1 MESATIRG
9 ASAVPEGHP
18 PMTAST
24 YSQREE
30 ALNCAVHVVGVVASC
45 AAIPVLT
52 LSALR
57 SGDPWLLVG
66 GLVFGL
72 SALLMFTTSA
82 LYHASRDSALR
93 LRLRRVDHAAIYV
106 LIAGTYTP
114 FTLGALRGSWGWS
127 LAVVIWTLALLGIVF
142 KTTSLGFRF
151 HRTSVVLYVLMGWLA
166 IVAIKPLMQ
175 ALSTFELAW
184 LLAGGLCYTGGVA
197 FYVWKS
203 RPYTHAIWHVFVLAG
218 VACHFVAVLSI
229 TSG

>member
-1 MESATIRG
+1 
-9 ASAVPEGHP
+9 
-18 PMTAST
+18 MTAST

-30 ALNCAVHVVGVVASC
+30 SLNCAVHVVGVVAC
-45 AAIPVLT
+45 CVAIPVLA
-52 LSALR
+52 LVALR

-82 LYHASRDSALR
+82 LYHASRDAALR

-151 HRTSVVLYVLMGWLA
+151 HRTSVALYVLMGWLA

-218 VACHFVAVLSI
+218 VACHFVAVLSV

>member
-1 MESATIRG
+1 
-9 ASAVPEGHP
+9 
-18 PMTAST
+18 MTAST

-30 ALNCAVHVVGVVASC
+30 ALNCAVHVVGVVACC

-66 GLVFGL
+66 GLAFGL
-72 SALLMFTTSA
+72 SALLMFATSA
-82 LYHASRDSALR
+82 LYHASRDPAVR
-93 LRLRRVDHAAIYV
+93 LLLRRVDHAAIYV

-127 LAVVIWTLALLGIVF
+127 LAVAIWTLALLGIAF

-151 HRTSVVLYVLMGWLA
+151 HRTSVALYVLMGWLA

-218 VACHFVAVLSI
+218 VACHFVAVLSVI
-229 TSG
+229 SG

>member
-1 MESATIRG
+1 VST
-9 ASAVPEGHP
+9 
-18 PMTAST
+18 ST

-30 ALNCAVHVVGVVASC
+30 WLNCAVHVVGIVAC
-45 AAIPVLT
+45 CVALPVLI
-52 LSALR
+52 AAGWQ
-57 SGDPWLLVG
+57 SGDPWLLAG

-82 LYHASRDSALR
+82 LYHASRDPVVR

-127 LAVVIWTLALLGIVF
+127 LAVVIWTLALAGIIF

-151 HRTSVVLYVLMGWLA
+151 HRTSVALYVVMGWLA
-166 IVAIKPLMQ
+166 VVAIKPLMQ
-175 ALSTFELAW
+175 ALSPFELAW
-184 LLAGGLCYTGGVA
+184 LVAGGLCYTGGVV
-197 FYVWKS
+197 FYLWKS
-203 RPYTHAIWHVFVLAG
+203 RPYTHAIWHVFVFAG
-218 VACHFVAVLSI
+218 VACHFVTVLSI

>member
-1 MESATIRG
+1 
-9 ASAVPEGHP
+9 
-18 PMTAST
+18 MTSST
-24 YSQREE
+24 YSQHEE
-30 ALNCAVHVVGVVASC
+30 RLNCAVHVVGVIACCV
-45 AAIPVLT
+45 AIPALALT
-52 LSALR
+52 AQR
-57 SGDPWLLVG
+57 AGDPWLLVG
-66 GLVFGL
+66 GLVFGV

-82 LYHASRDSALR
+82 LYHASRDPAMR

-114 FTLGALRGSWGWS
+114 FTLGALRGTWGWS
-127 LAVVIWTLALLGIVF
+127 LAAVIWTLALAGIVF

-151 HRTSVVLYVLMGWLA
+151 HRTSVALYVLMGWLA
-166 IVAIKPLMQ
+166 VVAIKPLMQ
-175 ALSTFELAW
+175 VLSPFELAW

-229 TSG
+229 ISG

>member
-1 MESATIRG
+1 VST
-9 ASAVPEGHP
+9 
-18 PMTAST
+18 ST

-30 ALNCAVHVVGVVASC
+30 WLNCAVHVVGIVAC
-45 AAIPVLT
+45 CVALPVLI
-52 LSALR
+52 AAGWQ
-57 SGDPWLLVG
+57 SGDPWLLTG

-82 LYHASRDSALR
+82 LYHASRDPVVR

-127 LAVVIWTLALLGIVF
+127 LAVVIWTLALAGIIF

-151 HRTSVVLYVLMGWLA
+151 HRTSVVLYVVMGWLA
-166 IVAIKPLMQ
+166 VVAIKPLMQ
-175 ALSTFELAW
+175 ALSPFELAW
-184 LLAGGLCYTGGVA
+184 LVAGGLCYTGGVV
-197 FYVWKS
+197 FYLWKS
-203 RPYTHAIWHVFVLAG
+203 RPYTHAIWHVFVFAG
-218 VACHFVAVLSI
+218 VACHFVTVLSI

>member
-1 MESATIRG
+1 VLLRQ
-9 ASAVPEGHP
+9 EGR
-18 PMTAST
+18 TGVTTST

-30 ALNCAVHVVGVVASC
+30 WLNCAVHVLGIAACCVAL
-45 AAIPVLT
+45 PVLAAT
-52 LSALR
+52 GLQA
-57 SGDPWLLVG
+57 GDPWLLAG

-82 LYHASRDSALR
+82 LYHAAREPATR

-127 LAVVIWTLALLGIVF
+127 LAIVIWTMALAGIVF

-151 HRTSVVLYVLMGWLA
+151 HRTSVALYVVMGWLA
-166 IVAIKPLMQ
+166 VIAIKPLMA
-175 ALSTFELAW
+175 ALSPFELAW
-184 LLAGGLCYTGGVA
+184 LVAGGLCYTGGVV

-218 VACHFVAVLSI
+218 VACHFVTVLSI
-229 TSG
+229 TAG